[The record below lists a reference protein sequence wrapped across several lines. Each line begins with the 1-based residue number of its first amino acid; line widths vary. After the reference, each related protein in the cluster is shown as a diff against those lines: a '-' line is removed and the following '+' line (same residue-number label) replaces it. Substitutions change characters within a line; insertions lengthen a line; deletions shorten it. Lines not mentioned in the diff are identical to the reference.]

1 MKKTILLLLLTVVS
15 LSSSAYDFLRPV
27 KGQIP
32 GGYNFWVYTPQD
44 YFYKQSY

>member
-1 MKKTILLLLLTVVS
+1 MKRITFILMLMIVS

-32 GGYNFWVYTPQD
+32 GGYDFWVYTPQD
-44 YFYKQSY
+44 YF